1 MCWRTRPLSLMN
13 SLDRFQSCWVVT
25 AIQFHSKQCSSKIF
39 HDVSV
44 KVGLARGRALPD
56 DLDDIPGFR
65 ANRPCGR
72 VDRSEE
78 HTSELQ
84 SRGHLVCR
92 LLLEKKNNGVEQLIS
107 VYVLWRI

>member
-72 VDRSEE
+72 VRSEE
-78 HTSELQ
+78 RRVGTECR
-84 SRGHLVCR
+84 SRGWAEEQGGEVVCR
-92 LLLEKKNNGVEQLIS
+92 
-107 VYVLWRI
+107 R